1 MENKFG
7 ITGYCTKETK
17 YSKLLIII
25 CLLIFSLIISLIVS
39 LISSSII
46 LLVPYICQLEIFWQ
60 FYKIVF
66 FLPFVCVFIL
76 IISNLQNIKECLV
89 DINEKRLYVFFKDEE
104 SQNSYDKNRYKFEEI
119 INFLLAEN
127 IKPINKDNNLS
138 DIYSISYEIDN
149 ERINFYNKLKDK
161 YKIVNF

>member
-1 MENKFG
+1 M
-7 ITGYCTKETK
+7 
-17 YSKLLIII
+17 
-25 CLLIFSLIISLIVS
+25 
-39 LISSSII
+39 
-46 LLVPYICQLEIFWQ
+46 
-60 FYKIVF
+60 
-66 FLPFVCVFIL
+66 PFVCVFIL

-104 SQNSYDKNRYKFEEI
+104 SQDSYDKNRYEFEEI

>member
-1 MENKFG
+1 MFVVYSNEAKTPFFEAHKLQIMGKF
-7 ITGYCTKETK
+7 T
-17 YSKLLIII
+17 
-25 CLLIFSLIISLIVS
+25 
-39 LISSSII
+39 
-46 LLVPYICQLEIFWQ
+46 
-60 FYKIVF
+60 
-66 FLPFVCVFIL
+66 
-76 IISNLQNIKECLV
+76 
-89 DINEKRLYVFFKDEE
+89 DEE

>member
-1 MENKFG
+1 
-7 ITGYCTKETK
+7 
-17 YSKLLIII
+17 
-25 CLLIFSLIISLIVS
+25 LLIFSLIISLIVS

-46 LLVPYICQLEIFWQ
+46 LLVSYICQLEIFWQ
-60 FYKIVF
+60 FDKIVF

-89 DINEKRLYVFFKDEE
+89 DINEKRLCVFFKDEE
-104 SQNSYDKNRYKFEEI
+104 SQDSYDKNHYEFEEI